1 MKRIWQHPEVKS
13 ERRYWRSLGEYQGTP
28 EFQEKVGREFDPGLN
43 FVSDEERESSR
54 REFMKIMGGAAA
66 LAGLTLTSCRRPLQ
80 KIVPF
85 TDHVEWSIPGK
96 PLLYATAMPRSN
108 GCTPMVVV
116 THEGRPTHLQG
127 NPLHPSGAGLDV
139 FAQASVLETYNP
151 DRVKTVLNK
160 RKPTTW
166 KALDKKLDAWNRINW
181 QANGGEGVAV
191 LVSPNTSPTR
201 AALLKEF
208 TAKLP
213 KAKVYSYEPIHS
225 KNRDNAVKTLFGEGV
240 RLVPKFAKAERVFS
254 LDSDFL
260 GLDADSEV
268 YVKDFMSL
276 RAPKDAKTDKM
287 SRLYVVENR
296 YTLTG
301 GMADHRKPIPASLI
315 PVAAAI
321 LAEEVAKQ
329 TGDSALQSA
338 ASKLAGSVE
347 LDIRPWLAE
356 AAKDLVANRGK
367 AIVWAGLRQSQS
379 VQALVLGIN
388 QALGSYGA
396 TIDAVKVDIPEYEDG
411 SKLVADLKAKKV
423 GYLLITA
430 ETDPVYDL
438 PGFAEAAKEAKPRI
452 LQLALRP
459 NHTGRYAQW
468 VVPAAT
474 YLESWG
480 DARQVDGTYSIVQP
494 MILPLFGGVS
504 ENELLLALLGRK
516 TFADRDG
523 AAAEEV
529 AAAAEGG
536 EAALAAQA
544 AAEEDPAYTA
554 VKASFTKIAG
564 KWDIEKWNH
573 TLRDGF
579 LKGSAY
585 AAAQVAFNAGA
596 LAGLVAKAAVPTKP
610 SAESVEVVLTPSANM
625 WDGRYI
631 DNPWLHE
638 APDPITKLTWD
649 NAAWLSPRTFLAL
662 GLKQD
667 GDLITVTLGEKTLT
681 LPAFNCP
688 GHAQDS
694 ISIPLGYGQKVVGG
708 IIGEGRGFD
717 AYQLRGQLNEFI
729 LTGAKLSNAGGH
741 YELANTQE
749 NYVLEG
755 RALVRE
761 GTLDNFKEKPDFAQ
775 VAGMDSHIPPNI
787 AFYKGRMGRKTEENP
802 NGFDYE
808 NEHQWGMVIDL
819 SKCLGCS
826 ACTVACQSENNIPV
840 VGKDQVRR
848 GRIMHWVRMDR
859 YFATSDGVTQ
869 DTPINELDNPSMV
882 SQPVAC
888 QQCESAPCETVCPV
902 NATVHTEDGLN
913 AMAYNRCIGT
923 RYCANNCPYT
933 ARRFNFFDW
942 NKRNPFIRTK
952 VAGIET
958 GNLYAGP
965 FGEKKPQEVVQLQ
978 KNPNVTVR
986 MRGVIEKCTYCV
998 QRLEEAKIR
1007 QRAKARDNAKELRV
1021 RDGAVKVACQTSCSA
1036 DAIVFGDLGNDKAA
1050 VVAAKNN
1057 PRNYEL
1063 LKYIGTRPRT
1073 SYLARLRNVNPAMLP
1088 FETERV
1094 VPTGG
1099 VSSMPTSF

>member
-13 ERRYWRSLGEYQGTP
+13 ERRYWRSLGEYHDTP
-28 EFQEKVGREFDPGLN
+28 EFQEKVGREFDPALN
-43 FVSDEERESSR
+43 FISDDERESSR
-54 REFMKIMGGAAA
+54 RQFMKIMGGAAA

-85 TDHVEWSIPGK
+85 TDHVEWIIPGK

-127 NPLHPSGAGLDV
+127 NPLHPGGGGLDV
-139 FAQASVLETYNP
+139 FAQASVLELYNP
-151 DRVKTVLNK
+151 DRVKTVMTK

-166 KALDKKLDAWNRINW
+166 AALDKKLHAWNHMIW
-181 QANGGEGVAV
+181 EANGGEGVAL

-201 AALLKEF
+201 ANLLKEVA
-208 TAKLP
+208 AKLP
-213 KAKVYSYEPIHS
+213 NAKIYSYEPIH
-225 KNRDNAVKTLFGEGV
+225 NRHRDAAVKALFGQGV
-240 RLVPKFAKAERVFS
+240 KLVPKLAKAERVFA

-260 GLDADSEV
+260 SLDADAEIL
-268 YVKDFMSL
+268 VKDFMSL
-276 RAPKDAKTDKM
+276 RAPKDPNKDKM

-301 GMADHRKPIPASLI
+301 GMADHRKPLAASLI
-315 PVAAAI
+315 PVATAV
-321 LAEEVAKQ
+321 LAEEVAKLA
-329 TGDSALQSA
+329 GDSALQSA
-338 ASKLAGSVE
+338 AATLAASVDTG
-347 LDIRPWLAE
+347 LRSWLAE
-356 AAKDLVANRGK
+356 AAKDLVENRGK
-367 AIVWAGLRQSQS
+367 SIVLTGARQGEA

-388 QALGSYGA
+388 QALGSFGSTIEAVQTDAAEYG
-396 TIDAVKVDIPEYEDG
+396 DPNQ
-411 SKLVADLKAKKV
+411 LVADIRDKKV
-423 GYLLITA
+423 GYLIVTA
-430 ETDPVYDL
+430 ETDPAYDL
-438 PGFAEAAKEAKPRI
+438 PGFAEAAKQGKPRI
-452 LQLALRP
+452 VQLALRP
-459 NHTGRYAQW
+459 NLTGRYAQW

-480 DARQVDGTYSIVQP
+480 DARQIDGTYSIVQP
-494 MILPLFGGVS
+494 MILPLFEGVS

-516 TFADRDG
+516 RFS
-523 AAAEEV
+523 AESEHAEATAQAEGEN
-529 AAAAEGG
+529 AAAAAVPEGPVV
-536 EAALAAQA
+536 
-544 AAEEDPAYTA
+544 DPVYEA
-554 VKASFTKIAG
+554 VKASFSAIAG
-564 KWDIEKWNH
+564 GWDIEKWNH

-579 LKGSAY
+579 LKGSVF
-585 AAAQVAFNAGA
+585 AAASAAFNAGA
-596 LAGLVAKAAVPTKP
+596 LAGLVAKAVAPQKTSK
-610 SAESVEVVLTPSANM
+610 ENVEVVLMPSANM

-649 NAAWLSPRTFLAL
+649 NAAWLSPRTFQAL
-662 GLKQD
+662 GLKKD
-667 GDLITVTLGEKTLT
+667 GDLVSVTLGEKALT
-681 LPAFNCP
+681 LPAFACP
-688 GHAQDS
+688 GHAHDS
-694 ISIPLGYGQKVVGG
+694 VSIPLGYGQKVVGSV
-708 IIGEGRGFD
+708 IGEKRGFD
-717 AYQLRGQLNEFI
+717 AYQLRNGLDEFI

-741 YELANTQE
+741 YELANAQE

-755 RALVRE
+755 RAQVRE
-761 GTLDNFKEKPDFAQ
+761 GTLDKFKEDEDFAQ
-775 VAGMDSHIPPNI
+775 VQGMDSHIPPNI
-787 AFYKGRMGRKTEENP
+787 SFYKGRVGRKSEENP
-802 NGFDYE
+802 NGFDYD
-808 NEHQWGMVIDL
+808 NEHQWGMVVDL
-819 SKCLGCS
+819 SKCMGCS

-859 YFATSDGVTQ
+859 YFATSDGVRE
-869 DTPINELDNPSMV
+869 DTAMEELDNPSMV
-882 SQPVAC
+882 SQPVSC

-965 FGEKKPQEVVQLQ
+965 LGEKKPQEVVQLQ

-1007 QRAKARDNAKELRV
+1007 QRAKARDNPNDLRV
-1021 RDGAVKVACQTSCSA
+1021 PESMLKVACQTSCAA
-1036 DAIVFGDLGNDKAA
+1036 DAIVFGDLGDEKSA
-1050 VVAAKNN
+1050 VVEAKNN

-1088 FETERV
+1088 FETDRV